1 MFDAVFFL
9 LFLEK
14 FLPLEEKKILLSKI
28 HSPQNLK
35 NLSQSEIQQLAQ
47 EIRKEIINVVGKN
60 GGHLASNL
68 GVVELTLALHRVFES
83 PKDAIIWDVSH
94 QCYTHKLLTD
104 RYKDFQTLRQKDGI
118 SGFTNTQ
125 ESVHDF
131 FINGH
136 SSTSISSALGLLTA
150 RELNNDSGKVIAVIG
165 DGALTGGMAYEA
177 LSHAGQLCK
186 NLVVVLNDN
195 QMSIDHNTGAV
206 SRYLSRLTMTGGYQT
221 FRYKVDK
228 LIDKIPYIGRP
239 FEKLVFR
246 LKRALKGLFL
256 TNNLFVDLGFEYV
269 GPLDGHNEAL
279 LEKVLK
285 KVSHLHRP
293 VVVHV
298 ITKKG
303 RGYSPAENN
312 PELFHGIGPFQ
323 ISDGTVETFDTTS
336 FTEAFSQIICQKAQ
350 ENKDIVAITAA
361 MAKGTGLT
369 SFSIKYPDRFFDV
382 GIAEEHAVTFAG
394 GLAKGGKIPV
404 TCIYSTF
411 IQRSVDQMIHDIALQ
426 KAHAIFMLDRAGA
439 VPADGVTHQGI
450 FDISLFR
457 PIPDLE
463 ILSPVSQ
470 NDLKLCFDWAV
481 DKGTCVV
488 IRYPKL
494 SCPTEFPQ
502 FSSPV
507 ELGRGIFMPCTE
519 FVIENVTEKQLENH
533 KNKVLVVLTGGMYP
547 ETQKAVRS
555 VLLEDGYADMYIL
568 RFIKPFDETYFVELA
583 KKYHGVVFVED
594 GVKIGGICE
603 YLKSVLAENGILN
616 TKLLGFDDKFF
627 SHGTRDEILE
637 AAGLSVNHI
646 KRAIKQCAK

>member
-1 MFDAVFFL
+1 MKSFCL
-9 LFLEK
+9 WRH
-14 FLPLEEKKILLSKI
+14 KILLSKI

-35 NLSQSEIQQLAQ
+35 NLSQSEIIQLAQ

-186 NLVVVLNDN
+186 NLIVVLNDN

-239 FEKLVFR
+239 FEKFIFR
-246 LKRALKGLFL
+246 FKRALKGLFL

-303 RGYSPAENN
+303 KGYSPAENN

-350 ENKDIVAITAA
+350 KNKDIVAITAA

-369 SFSIKYPDRFFDV
+369 SFSIKYPERFFDV

-411 IQRSVDQMIHDIALQ
+411 MQRSVDQMIHDIALQ
-426 KAHAIFMLDRAGA
+426 KAHAVFMLDRAGA

-488 IRYPKL
+488 IRYPKS

-519 FVIENVTEKQLENH
+519 FVIENVTEKQLEAH

-547 ETQKAVRS
+547 EVQKAVRS

-568 RFIKPFDETYFVELA
+568 RFIKPFDESYFIELA
-583 KKYHGVVFVED
+583 KKYYGVVFVED

-603 YLKSVLAENGILN
+603 YLKSILAENGILN

>member
-1 MFDAVFFL
+1 MKSFCL
-9 LFLEK
+9 WRH
-14 FLPLEEKKILLSKI
+14 KILLSKI

-35 NLSQSEIQQLAQ
+35 NLSQSEIIQLAQ

-186 NLVVVLNDN
+186 NLIVVLNDN

-206 SRYLSRLTMTGGYQT
+206 SRYLSRLTMTGGYQS

-239 FEKLVFR
+239 FEKFIFR
-246 LKRALKGLFL
+246 FKRALKGLFL

-369 SFSIKYPDRFFDV
+369 SFSIKYPERFFDV

-411 IQRSVDQMIHDIALQ
+411 MQRSVDQMIHDIALQ
-426 KAHAIFMLDRAGA
+426 KAHAVFMLDRAGA

-519 FVIENVTEKQLENH
+519 FVIENVTEKQLEAH
-533 KNKVLVVLTGGMYP
+533 KNKILVVLTGGMYP
-547 ETQKAVRS
+547 EVQKAVRS

-568 RFIKPFDETYFVELA
+568 RFIKPFDESYFLELA
-583 KKYHGVVFVED
+583 KKYYGVVLVED

-603 YLKSVLAENGILN
+603 YLKSILAENGILN
-616 TKLLGFDDKFF
+616 TKLLGFEDKFF

>member
-1 MFDAVFFL
+1 MKSFCL
-9 LFLEK
+9 WRH
-14 FLPLEEKKILLSKI
+14 KILLSKI

-35 NLSQSEIQQLAQ
+35 NLSQSEIIQLAQ

-186 NLVVVLNDN
+186 NLIVVLNDN

-206 SRYLSRLTMTGGYQT
+206 SRYLSRLTMTGGYQS

-239 FEKLVFR
+239 FEKFIFR
-246 LKRALKGLFL
+246 FKRALKGLFL

-369 SFSIKYPDRFFDV
+369 SFSIKYPERFFDV

-411 IQRSVDQMIHDIALQ
+411 MQRSVDQMIHDIALQ
-426 KAHAIFMLDRAGA
+426 KAHAVFMLDRAGA

-519 FVIENVTEKQLENH
+519 FVIENVTEKQLEAH

-547 ETQKAVRS
+547 EAQKAVRS

-568 RFIKPFDETYFVELA
+568 RFIKPFDESYFLELA
-583 KKYHGVVFVED
+583 KKYYGIVLVED

-603 YLKSVLAENGILN
+603 YLKSILAENGILN

>member
-1 MFDAVFFL
+1 MKSFCL
-9 LFLEK
+9 WRH
-14 FLPLEEKKILLSKI
+14 KILLSKI

-35 NLSQSEIQQLAQ
+35 NLSQSEIIQLAQ

-150 RELNNDSGKVIAVIG
+150 RELNNNSGKVIAVIG

-186 NLVVVLNDN
+186 NLIVVLNDN

-206 SRYLSRLTMTGGYQT
+206 SRYLSRLTMTGGYQS

-239 FEKLVFR
+239 FEKFIFR
-246 LKRALKGLFL
+246 FKRALKGLFL

-303 RGYSPAENN
+303 KGYSPAENN
-312 PELFHGIGPFQ
+312 PELFHGVGPFQ

-369 SFSIKYPDRFFDV
+369 SFSIKYPERFFDV

-411 IQRSVDQMIHDIALQ
+411 MQRSVDQMIHDIALQ
-426 KAHAIFMLDRAGA
+426 KAHAVFMLDRAGA

-519 FVIENVTEKQLENH
+519 FVIENVTEKQLEAH
-533 KNKVLVVLTGGMYP
+533 KNKILVVLTGGMYP
-547 ETQKAVRS
+547 EAQKAVRS

-568 RFIKPFDETYFVELA
+568 RFIKPFDESYFIELA
-583 KKYHGVVFVED
+583 KKYYGVVLVED

-603 YLKSVLAENGILN
+603 YLKSILAENGILN
-616 TKLLGFDDKFF
+616 TKLLGFEDKFF

>member
-1 MFDAVFFL
+1 MKSFCL
-9 LFLEK
+9 WRH
-14 FLPLEEKKILLSKI
+14 KILLSKI

-35 NLSQSEIQQLAQ
+35 NLSQSEIIQLAQ

-186 NLVVVLNDN
+186 NLIVVLNDN

-206 SRYLSRLTMTGGYQT
+206 SRYLSRLTMTGGYQS

-239 FEKLVFR
+239 FEKFIFR
-246 LKRALKGLFL
+246 FKRALKGLFL

-369 SFSIKYPDRFFDV
+369 SFSIKYPERFFDV

-411 IQRSVDQMIHDIALQ
+411 MQRSVDQMIHDIALQ
-426 KAHAIFMLDRAGA
+426 KAHAVFMLDRAGA

-519 FVIENVTEKQLENH
+519 FVIENVTEKQLEAH
-533 KNKVLVVLTGGMYP
+533 KNKILVVLTGGMYP
-547 ETQKAVRS
+547 EAQKAVRS

-568 RFIKPFDETYFVELA
+568 RFIKPFDESYFIELA
-583 KKYHGVVFVED
+583 KKYYGVVFVED

-603 YLKSVLAENGILN
+603 YLKSILVENGILN

>member
-1 MFDAVFFL
+1 MKSFCL
-9 LFLEK
+9 WRH
-14 FLPLEEKKILLSKI
+14 KILLSKI

-35 NLSQSEIQQLAQ
+35 NLSQSEIIQLAQ

-186 NLVVVLNDN
+186 NLIVVLNDN

-206 SRYLSRLTMTGGYQT
+206 SRYLSRLTMTGGYQS

-239 FEKLVFR
+239 FEKFIFR
-246 LKRALKGLFL
+246 FKRALKGLFL

-369 SFSIKYPDRFFDV
+369 SFSIKYPERFFDV

-411 IQRSVDQMIHDIALQ
+411 MQRSVDQMIHDIALQ
-426 KAHAIFMLDRAGA
+426 KAHAVFMLDRAGA
-439 VPADGVTHQGI
+439 VPSDGVTHQGI

-519 FVIENVTEKQLENH
+519 FVIENVTEKQLEAH

-547 ETQKAVRS
+547 EAQKAVRS

-568 RFIKPFDETYFVELA
+568 RFIKPFDESYFIELA
-583 KKYHGVVFVED
+583 KKYHGVVLVED

-603 YLKSVLAENGILN
+603 YLKSILAENGILN
-616 TKLLGFDDKFF
+616 TKLLGFEDKFF

>member
-186 NLVVVLNDN
+186 NLIVVLNDN

-303 RGYSPAENN
+303 KGYSPAENK

-470 NDLKLCFDWAV
+470 NDLQLCFDWAV

>member
-1 MFDAVFFL
+1 MKSFCL
-9 LFLEK
+9 WRH
-14 FLPLEEKKILLSKI
+14 KILLSKI

-35 NLSQSEIQQLAQ
+35 NLSQSEIIQLAQ

-150 RELNNDSGKVIAVIG
+150 RELNNNSGKVIAVIG

-186 NLVVVLNDN
+186 NLIVVLNDN

-206 SRYLSRLTMTGGYQT
+206 SRYLSRLTMTGGYQS

-239 FEKLVFR
+239 FEKFIFR
-246 LKRALKGLFL
+246 FKRALKGLFL

-369 SFSIKYPDRFFDV
+369 SFSIKYPERFFDV

-411 IQRSVDQMIHDIALQ
+411 MQRSVDQMIHDIALQ
-426 KAHAIFMLDRAGA
+426 KAHAVFMLDRAGA

-488 IRYPKL
+488 IRYPKS

-519 FVIENVTEKQLENH
+519 FVIENVTEKQLEAH
-533 KNKVLVVLTGGMYP
+533 KNKILVVLTGGMYP
-547 ETQKAVRS
+547 EAQKAVRS

-568 RFIKPFDETYFVELA
+568 RFIKPFDESYFLELA
-583 KKYHGVVFVED
+583 KKYYGIVFVED

-603 YLKSVLAENGILN
+603 YLKSILAENGILN

>member
-1 MFDAVFFL
+1 MKSFCL
-9 LFLEK
+9 WRH
-14 FLPLEEKKILLSKI
+14 KILLSKI

-35 NLSQSEIQQLAQ
+35 NLSQSEIIQLAQ

-186 NLVVVLNDN
+186 NLIVVLNDN

-239 FEKLVFR
+239 FEKFIFR
-246 LKRALKGLFL
+246 FKRALKGLFL

-369 SFSIKYPDRFFDV
+369 SFSIKYPERFFDV

-411 IQRSVDQMIHDIALQ
+411 MQRSVDQMIHDIALQ
-426 KAHAIFMLDRAGA
+426 KAHAVFMLDRAGA
-439 VPADGVTHQGI
+439 VPSDGVTHQGI

-519 FVIENVTEKQLENH
+519 FVIENVTEKQLEAH
-533 KNKVLVVLTGGMYP
+533 KNKILVVLTGGMYP
-547 ETQKAVRS
+547 EVQKAVRS
-555 VLLEDGYADMYIL
+555 VLLEDGYADIYIL
-568 RFIKPFDETYFVELA
+568 RFIKPFDESYFLELA
-583 KKYHGVVFVED
+583 KKYYGVVLVED

-603 YLKSVLAENGILN
+603 YLKSILAENGILN

>member
-1 MFDAVFFL
+1 MKSFCL
-9 LFLEK
+9 WRH
-14 FLPLEEKKILLSKI
+14 KILLSKI

-35 NLSQSEIQQLAQ
+35 NLSQSEIIQLAQ

-150 RELNNDSGKVIAVIG
+150 RELNNNSGKVIAVIG

-186 NLVVVLNDN
+186 NLIVVLNDN

-206 SRYLSRLTMTGGYQT
+206 SRYLSRLTMTGGYQS

-239 FEKLVFR
+239 FEKFIFR
-246 LKRALKGLFL
+246 FKRALKGLFL

-303 RGYSPAENN
+303 KGYSPAENN
-312 PELFHGIGPFQ
+312 PELFHGVGPFQ

-369 SFSIKYPDRFFDV
+369 SFSIKYPERFFDV

-411 IQRSVDQMIHDIALQ
+411 MQRSVDQMIHDIALQ
-426 KAHAIFMLDRAGA
+426 KAHAVFMLDRAGA

-519 FVIENVTEKQLENH
+519 FVIENVTEKQLEAH
-533 KNKVLVVLTGGMYP
+533 KNKILVVLTGGMYP
-547 ETQKAVRS
+547 EAQKAVRS

-568 RFIKPFDETYFVELA
+568 RFIKPFDESYFIELA
-583 KKYHGVVFVED
+583 KKYYGVVLVED

-603 YLKSVLAENGILN
+603 YLKSILAENGILN
-616 TKLLGFDDKFF
+616 TKLLGFDDRFF

>member
-1 MFDAVFFL
+1 MKSFCL
-9 LFLEK
+9 WRH
-14 FLPLEEKKILLSKI
+14 KILLSKI

-35 NLSQSEIQQLAQ
+35 NLSQSEIIQLAQ

-186 NLVVVLNDN
+186 NLIVVLNDN

-239 FEKLVFR
+239 FEKFIFR
-246 LKRALKGLFL
+246 FKRALKGLFL

-369 SFSIKYPDRFFDV
+369 SFSIKYPERFFDV

-411 IQRSVDQMIHDIALQ
+411 MQRSVDQMIHDIALQ
-426 KAHAIFMLDRAGA
+426 KAHAVFMLDRAGA

-519 FVIENVTEKQLENH
+519 FVIENVTEKQLEAH

-547 ETQKAVRS
+547 EVQKAVRS

-568 RFIKPFDETYFVELA
+568 RFIKPFDESYFIELA
-583 KKYHGVVFVED
+583 KKYHGVVLVED

-603 YLKSVLAENGILN
+603 YLKSILAENGILN
-616 TKLLGFDDKFF
+616 TKLRGFDDKFF
-627 SHGTRDEILE
+627 SHGTRDEILDV
-637 AAGLSVNHI
+637 AGLSVNHI

>member
-1 MFDAVFFL
+1 MKSFCL
-9 LFLEK
+9 WRH
-14 FLPLEEKKILLSKI
+14 KILLSKI

-35 NLSQSEIQQLAQ
+35 NLSQSEIIQLAQ

-186 NLVVVLNDN
+186 NLIVVLNDN

-206 SRYLSRLTMTGGYQT
+206 SRYLSRLTMTGGYQS

-239 FEKLVFR
+239 FEKFIFR
-246 LKRALKGLFL
+246 FKRALKGLFL

-369 SFSIKYPDRFFDV
+369 SFSIKYPERFFDV

-411 IQRSVDQMIHDIALQ
+411 MQRSVDQMIHDIALQ
-426 KAHAIFMLDRAGA
+426 KAHAVFMLDRAGA

-519 FVIENVTEKQLENH
+519 FFIENITEKQLESH

-547 ETQKAVRS
+547 EAQKAVRS

-568 RFIKPFDETYFVELA
+568 RFIKPFDESYFIELA
-583 KKYHGVVFVED
+583 KKYYGIVLVED

-603 YLKSVLAENGILN
+603 YLKSILAENGILN

>member
-1 MFDAVFFL
+1 MQ
-9 LFLEK
+9 K
-14 FLPLEEKKILLSKI
+14 
-28 HSPQNLK
+28 
-35 NLSQSEIQQLAQ
+35 LSQSELTQLAK
-47 EIRKEIINVVGKN
+47 EIRKEIIEVVGKN

-68 GVVELTLALHRVFES
+68 GVVELTIALHRVFES

-104 RYKDFQTLRQKDGI
+104 RYKDFSSLRKKNGI
-118 SGFTNTQ
+118 SGFTNTT
-125 ESVHDF
+125 ESVHDY

-150 RELNNDSGKVIAVIG
+150 RELNNQEGKVIAVIG

-186 NLVVVLNDN
+186 NLIVILNDN
-195 QMSIDHNTGAV
+195 QMSIDHNTGSV
-206 SRYLSRLTMTGGYQT
+206 SRYLSRLTMTGGYQS

-228 LIDKIPYIGRP
+228 IIDKIPYIARP
-239 FEKLVFR
+239 FEKLIFR

-269 GPLDGHNEAL
+269 GPLDGHNEEI

-285 KVSHLHRP
+285 KVQKLHRP

-298 ITKKG
+298 VTKKG
-303 RGYSPAENN
+303 KGYSPAENN

-336 FTEAFSQIICQKAQ
+336 FTEAFSKIICETA
-350 ENKDIVAITAA
+350 ENNKDIVAITAA

-369 SFSIKYPDRFFDV
+369 SFSYKYPERFFDV

-426 KAHAIFMLDRAGA
+426 KAHAVFMVDRAGA

-450 FDISLFR
+450 FDIALFKS
-457 PIPDLE
+457 IPDLE
-463 ILSPVSQ
+463 ILSPVSEL
-470 NDLKLCFDWAV
+470 DLRLCFEWAV
-481 DKGTCVV
+481 YKGTSVI

-494 SCPTEFPQ
+494 SCPTEMPQ
-502 FSSPV
+502 FSEPI
-507 ELGRGIFMPCTE
+507 ELGRGILVPCSE
-519 FVIENVTEKQLENH
+519 FIIEDISEEQLENH
-533 KNKVLVVLTGGMYP
+533 DKKILVVLTGGIYP
-547 ETQKAVRS
+547 EVQKAVRS
-555 VLLEDGYADMYIL
+555 ILLENGYADLYIL
-568 RFIKPFDETYFVELA
+568 RFIKPIDEKYFLNIA
-583 KKYHGVVFVED
+583 KKYYGVVFVED

-603 YLKSVLAENGILN
+603 YLQKLLMENNITN
-616 TKLLGFDDKFF
+616 TVLLGFEDKFIN
-627 SHGTRDEILE
+627 HGTRDEILE
-637 AAGLSVNHI
+637 MTGLSVNHI
-646 KRAIKQCAK
+646 KKAIKKCSR

>member
-1 MFDAVFFL
+1 MKSFCL
-9 LFLEK
+9 WRH
-14 FLPLEEKKILLSKI
+14 KILLSKI

-35 NLSQSEIQQLAQ
+35 NLSQSEIIQLAQ

-186 NLVVVLNDN
+186 NLIVVLNDN

-206 SRYLSRLTMTGGYQT
+206 SRYLSRLTMTGGYQS

-239 FEKLVFR
+239 FEKFIFR
-246 LKRALKGLFL
+246 FKRALKGLFL

-369 SFSIKYPDRFFDV
+369 SFSIKYPERFFDV

-411 IQRSVDQMIHDIALQ
+411 MQRSVDQMIHDIALQ
-426 KAHAIFMLDRAGA
+426 KAHAVFMLDRAGA
-439 VPADGVTHQGI
+439 VPSDGVTHQGI

-519 FVIENVTEKQLENH
+519 FVIENVTEKQLEAH

-547 ETQKAVRS
+547 EAQKAVRS

-568 RFIKPFDETYFVELA
+568 RFIKPFDESYFIELA
-583 KKYHGVVFVED
+583 KKYYGVVFVED

-603 YLKSVLAENGILN
+603 YLKSILAENGILN
-616 TKLLGFDDKFF
+616 TKLLGFEDKFF

>member
-1 MFDAVFFL
+1 MKSFCL
-9 LFLEK
+9 WRH
-14 FLPLEEKKILLSKI
+14 KILLSKI

-35 NLSQSEIQQLAQ
+35 NLSQSEIIQLAQ

-186 NLVVVLNDN
+186 NLIVVLNDN

-206 SRYLSRLTMTGGYQT
+206 SRYLSRLTMTGGYQS

-239 FEKLVFR
+239 FEKFIFR
-246 LKRALKGLFL
+246 FKRALKGLFL

-285 KVSHLHRP
+285 KVNHLHRP

-369 SFSIKYPDRFFDV
+369 SFSIKYPERFFDV

-411 IQRSVDQMIHDIALQ
+411 MQRSVDQMIHDIALQ
-426 KAHAIFMLDRAGA
+426 KAHAVFMLDRAGA
-439 VPADGVTHQGI
+439 VPSDGVTHQGV

-519 FVIENVTEKQLENH
+519 FVIENVTEKQLEAH

-547 ETQKAVRS
+547 EAQKAVRS

-568 RFIKPFDETYFVELA
+568 RFIKPFDESYFIELA
-583 KKYHGVVFVED
+583 KKYYGIVLVED

-603 YLKSVLAENGILN
+603 YLKSILAENGILN
-616 TKLLGFDDKFF
+616 TKLLGFEDKFF

>member
-1 MFDAVFFL
+1 MKSFCL
-9 LFLEK
+9 WRH
-14 FLPLEEKKILLSKI
+14 KILLSKI

-35 NLSQSEIQQLAQ
+35 NLSQSEIIQLAQ

-150 RELNNDSGKVIAVIG
+150 RELNNNSGKVIAVIG

-186 NLVVVLNDN
+186 NLIVVLNDN

-239 FEKLVFR
+239 FEKFIFR
-246 LKRALKGLFL
+246 FKRALKGLFL

-303 RGYSPAENN
+303 KGYSPAENN

-369 SFSIKYPDRFFDV
+369 SFSIKYPERFFDV

-411 IQRSVDQMIHDIALQ
+411 MQRSVDQMIHDIALQ
-426 KAHAIFMLDRAGA
+426 KAHAVFMLDRAGA
-439 VPADGVTHQGI
+439 VPADGVTHQGV

-519 FVIENVTEKQLENH
+519 FVIENVTEKQLEAH

-547 ETQKAVRS
+547 EAQKAVRS

-568 RFIKPFDETYFVELA
+568 RFIKPFDESYFIELA
-583 KKYHGVVFVED
+583 KKYYGIVLVED

-603 YLKSVLAENGILN
+603 YLKSILAENGILN
-616 TKLLGFDDKFF
+616 TKLLGFEDKFF

>member
-1 MFDAVFFL
+1 MKSFCL
-9 LFLEK
+9 WRH
-14 FLPLEEKKILLSKI
+14 KILLSKI

-35 NLSQSEIQQLAQ
+35 NLSQSEIIQLAQ

-186 NLVVVLNDN
+186 NLIVVLNDN

-206 SRYLSRLTMTGGYQT
+206 SRYLSRLTMTGGYQS

-239 FEKLVFR
+239 FEKFIFR
-246 LKRALKGLFL
+246 FKRALKGLFL

-369 SFSIKYPDRFFDV
+369 SFSIKYPERFFDV

-394 GLAKGGKIPV
+394 GLSKGGKIPV

-411 IQRSVDQMIHDIALQ
+411 MQRSVDQMIHDIALQ
-426 KAHAIFMLDRAGA
+426 KAHAVFMLDRAGA

-519 FVIENVTEKQLENH
+519 FVIENVTEKQLEAH
-533 KNKVLVVLTGGMYP
+533 KNKILVVLTGGMYP

-568 RFIKPFDETYFVELA
+568 RFIKPFDESYFIELA
-583 KKYHGVVFVED
+583 KKYYGVVFVED

-603 YLKSVLAENGILN
+603 YLKSILAENGILN

>member
-1 MFDAVFFL
+1 MKSFCL
-9 LFLEK
+9 WRH
-14 FLPLEEKKILLSKI
+14 KILLSKI

-35 NLSQSEIQQLAQ
+35 NLSQSEIIQLAQ

-104 RYKDFQTLRQKDGI
+104 RYKDFKTLRQKDGI

-186 NLVVVLNDN
+186 NLIVVLNDN

-206 SRYLSRLTMTGGYQT
+206 SRYLSRLTMTGGYQS

-239 FEKLVFR
+239 FEKFIFR
-246 LKRALKGLFL
+246 FKRALKGLFL

-369 SFSIKYPDRFFDV
+369 SFSIKYPERFFDV

-411 IQRSVDQMIHDIALQ
+411 MQRSVDQMIHDIALQ
-426 KAHAIFMLDRAGA
+426 KAHAVFMLDRAGA
-439 VPADGVTHQGI
+439 VPSDGVTHQGI

-519 FVIENVTEKQLENH
+519 FVIENVTEKQLEAH

-547 ETQKAVRS
+547 EAQKAVRS

-568 RFIKPFDETYFVELA
+568 RFIKPFDESYFIELA
-583 KKYHGVVFVED
+583 KKYYGVVFVED

-603 YLKSVLAENGILN
+603 YLKSILAENGILN
-616 TKLLGFDDKFF
+616 TKLLGFEDKFF

>member
-1 MFDAVFFL
+1 MKSFCL
-9 LFLEK
+9 WRH
-14 FLPLEEKKILLSKI
+14 KILLSKI

-35 NLSQSEIQQLAQ
+35 NLSQSEIIQLAQ

-186 NLVVVLNDN
+186 NLIVVLNDN

-239 FEKLVFR
+239 FEKFIFR
-246 LKRALKGLFL
+246 FKRALKGLFL

-369 SFSIKYPDRFFDV
+369 SFSIKYPERFFDV

-411 IQRSVDQMIHDIALQ
+411 MQRSVDQMIHDIALQ
-426 KAHAIFMLDRAGA
+426 KAHAVFMLDRAGA

-488 IRYPKL
+488 IRYPKS

-519 FVIENVTEKQLENH
+519 FVIENVTEKQLEAH
-533 KNKVLVVLTGGMYP
+533 KNKILVVLTGGMYP

-568 RFIKPFDETYFVELA
+568 RFIKPFDESYFIELA
-583 KKYHGVVFVED
+583 KKYYGVVFVED

-603 YLKSVLAENGILN
+603 YLKSILAENGILN
-616 TKLLGFDDKFF
+616 TKLLGFDDRFF

>member
-1 MFDAVFFL
+1 MKSFCL
-9 LFLEK
+9 WRH
-14 FLPLEEKKILLSKI
+14 KILLSKI

-35 NLSQSEIQQLAQ
+35 NLSQSEIIQLAQ

-186 NLVVVLNDN
+186 NLIVVLNDN

-239 FEKLVFR
+239 FEKFIFR
-246 LKRALKGLFL
+246 FKRALKGLFL

-369 SFSIKYPDRFFDV
+369 SFSIKYPERFFDV

-411 IQRSVDQMIHDIALQ
+411 MQRSVDQMIHDIALQ
-426 KAHAIFMLDRAGA
+426 KAHAVFMLDRAGA

-519 FVIENVTEKQLENH
+519 FVIENVTEKQLEAH
-533 KNKVLVVLTGGMYP
+533 KNKILVVLTGGMYP
-547 ETQKAVRS
+547 EVQKAVRS

-568 RFIKPFDETYFVELA
+568 RFIKPFDESYFIELA
-583 KKYHGVVFVED
+583 KKYYGVVFVED

-603 YLKSVLAENGILN
+603 YLKSILAENGILN
-616 TKLLGFDDKFF
+616 TKLLGFEDKFF

>member
-1 MFDAVFFL
+1 MKSFCL
-9 LFLEK
+9 WRH
-14 FLPLEEKKILLSKI
+14 KILLSKI

-35 NLSQSEIQQLAQ
+35 NLSQSEIIQLAQ

-186 NLVVVLNDN
+186 NLIVVLNDN

-206 SRYLSRLTMTGGYQT
+206 SRYLSRLTMTGGYQS

-239 FEKLVFR
+239 FEKFIFR
-246 LKRALKGLFL
+246 FKRALKGLFL

-369 SFSIKYPDRFFDV
+369 SFSIKYPERFFDV

-411 IQRSVDQMIHDIALQ
+411 MQRSVDQMIHDIALQ
-426 KAHAIFMLDRAGA
+426 KAHAVFMLDRAGA
-439 VPADGVTHQGI
+439 VPADGVTHQGV

-488 IRYPKL
+488 IRYPKS

-519 FVIENVTEKQLENH
+519 FVIENVTEKQLEAH
-533 KNKVLVVLTGGMYP
+533 KNKILVVLTGGMYP
-547 ETQKAVRS
+547 EAQKAVRS

-568 RFIKPFDETYFVELA
+568 RFIKPFDESYFIELA
-583 KKYHGVVFVED
+583 KKYHGVVLVED

-603 YLKSVLAENGILN
+603 YLKSILAENGILN
-616 TKLLGFDDKFF
+616 TKLLGFEDKFF

>member
-35 NLSQSEIQQLAQ
+35 SLSQSEIQQLAQ

-239 FEKLVFR
+239 FEKLIFR

-303 RGYSPAENN
+303 KGYSPAENK

>member
-1 MFDAVFFL
+1 MKSFCL
-9 LFLEK
+9 WRH
-14 FLPLEEKKILLSKI
+14 KILLSKI

-35 NLSQSEIQQLAQ
+35 NLSQSEIIQLAQ

-186 NLVVVLNDN
+186 NLIVVLNDN

-206 SRYLSRLTMTGGYQT
+206 SRYLSRLTMTGGYQS

-239 FEKLVFR
+239 FEKFIFR
-246 LKRALKGLFL
+246 FKRALKGLFL

-369 SFSIKYPDRFFDV
+369 SFSIKYPERFFDV

-411 IQRSVDQMIHDIALQ
+411 MQRSVDQMIHDIALQ
-426 KAHAIFMLDRAGA
+426 KAHAVFMLDRAGA

-519 FVIENVTEKQLENH
+519 FVIENVTEKQLEAH
-533 KNKVLVVLTGGMYP
+533 KNKILVVLTGGMYP
-547 ETQKAVRS
+547 EAQKAVRS

-568 RFIKPFDETYFVELA
+568 RFIKPFDESYFIELA
-583 KKYHGVVFVED
+583 KKYYGVVLVED

-603 YLKSVLAENGILN
+603 YLKSILAENGILN

>member
-1 MFDAVFFL
+1 MKSFCL
-9 LFLEK
+9 WRH
-14 FLPLEEKKILLSKI
+14 KILLSKI

-35 NLSQSEIQQLAQ
+35 NLSQSEIIQLAQ

-186 NLVVVLNDN
+186 NLIVVLNDN

-206 SRYLSRLTMTGGYQT
+206 SRYLSRLTMTGGYQS

-239 FEKLVFR
+239 FEKFIFR
-246 LKRALKGLFL
+246 FKRALKGLFL

-369 SFSIKYPDRFFDV
+369 SFSIKYPERFFDV

-411 IQRSVDQMIHDIALQ
+411 MQRSVDQMIHDIALQ
-426 KAHAIFMLDRAGA
+426 KAHAVFMLDRAGA

-519 FVIENVTEKQLENH
+519 FVIENVTEKQLEAH
-533 KNKVLVVLTGGMYP
+533 KNKILVVLTGGMYP
-547 ETQKAVRS
+547 EAQKAVRS

-568 RFIKPFDETYFVELA
+568 RFIKPFDESYFIELA
-583 KKYHGVVFVED
+583 KKYYGIVLVED

-603 YLKSVLAENGILN
+603 YLKSILAENGILN

>member
-1 MFDAVFFL
+1 MKSFCL
-9 LFLEK
+9 WRH
-14 FLPLEEKKILLSKI
+14 KILLSKI

-35 NLSQSEIQQLAQ
+35 NLSQSEIIQLAQ

-186 NLVVVLNDN
+186 NLIVVLNDN

-206 SRYLSRLTMTGGYQT
+206 SRYLSRLTMTGGYQS

-239 FEKLVFR
+239 FEKFIFR
-246 LKRALKGLFL
+246 FKRALKGLFL

-369 SFSIKYPDRFFDV
+369 SFSIKYPERFFDV

-411 IQRSVDQMIHDIALQ
+411 MQRSVDQMIHDIALQ
-426 KAHAIFMLDRAGA
+426 KAHAVFMLDRAGA

-519 FVIENVTEKQLENH
+519 FVIENVTEKQLEAH
-533 KNKVLVVLTGGMYP
+533 KNKILVVLTGGMYP
-547 ETQKAVRS
+547 EAQKAVRS

-568 RFIKPFDETYFVELA
+568 RFIKPFDESYFIELA
-583 KKYHGVVFVED
+583 KKYYGVVLVED

-603 YLKSVLAENGILN
+603 YLKSILAENGILN
-616 TKLLGFDDKFF
+616 TKLLGFEDKFF

>member
-1 MFDAVFFL
+1 MKSFCL
-9 LFLEK
+9 WRH
-14 FLPLEEKKILLSKI
+14 KILLSKI

-35 NLSQSEIQQLAQ
+35 NLSQSEIIQLAQ

-186 NLVVVLNDN
+186 NLIVVLNDN

-239 FEKLVFR
+239 FEKFIFR
-246 LKRALKGLFL
+246 FKRALKGLFL

-312 PELFHGIGPFQ
+312 PELFHGVGPFQ

-369 SFSIKYPDRFFDV
+369 SFSIKYPERFFDV

-411 IQRSVDQMIHDIALQ
+411 MQRSVDQMIHDIALQ
-426 KAHAIFMLDRAGA
+426 KAHAVFMLDRAGA

-519 FVIENVTEKQLENH
+519 FVIENVTEKQLEAH
-533 KNKVLVVLTGGMYP
+533 KNKILVVLTGGMYP

-568 RFIKPFDETYFVELA
+568 RFIKPFDESYFIELA

-603 YLKSVLAENGILN
+603 YLKSILAENGILN
-616 TKLLGFDDKFF
+616 TKLLGFEDKFF